1 MEHWASQPTQ
11 PGVAK
16 EGEQESR
23 KATRV
28 GVGGEALSAALKNR
42 LWGKGQEKAFC
53 AERTA
58 SLGRKERNSREGGRG
73 ATVCLVLGWTPH
85 FHSCSES
92 HSALT

>member
-1 MEHWASQPTQ
+1 MEHWASHPTQ

-58 SLGRKERNSREGGRG
+58 SLGQKERNNREGWRG
-73 ATVCLVLGWTPH
+73 TTVCLVLRWTPC
-85 FHSCSES
+85 FLSCSES

>member
-1 MEHWASQPTQ
+1 MEHWASHPTQ

-58 SLGRKERNSREGGRG
+58 SLGQKERNSRELEGGYRLPSSW
-73 ATVCLVLGWTPH
+73 VDTPA
-85 FHSCSES
+85 FCSC
-92 HSALT
+92 